1 MTTLYKQS
9 LRCSVCGT
17 ETEQTGI
24 GSTNTFGS
32 PDLDTRPPEMKR
44 STIHAWVQCCSGCGA
59 CADDLSKV
67 DESARDVVKRPDYA
81 AQLRNS
87 EFPELANFFICK
99 SMIDEYGG
107 KFASATWALIHAAW
121 ACDDAKSTAQAVS
134 CRRRA
139 AAMLRKAEANGQE
152 VTQQPGAS
160 TAILVDL
167 LRRAAAL
174 DEAAG
179 VVDQAGESFSEEIF
193 AQMLNYQKELIEAGD
208 LDCHTIAEALG
219 DSGHAYPNAFN
230 AAKRHP
236 VSRKR
241 WWQFWR

>member
-1 MTTLYKQS
+1 M
-9 LRCSVCGT
+9 
-17 ETEQTGI
+17 
-24 GSTNTFGS
+24 
-32 PDLDTRPPEMKR
+32 
-44 STIHAWVQCCSGCGA
+44 
-59 CADDLSKV
+59 
-67 DESARDVVKRPDYA
+67 
-81 AQLRNS
+81 
-87 EFPELANFFICK
+87 
-99 SMIDEYGG
+99 
-107 KFASATWALIHAAW
+107 
-121 ACDDAKSTAQAVS
+121 
-134 CRRRA
+134 
-139 AAMLRKAEANGQE
+139 
-152 VTQQPGAS
+152 TQQPGAS